1 MMKLQLMLI
10 VCSLMLFQTSA
21 RMLPGQPVDADD
33 EHGCKS
39 LGKKYEKSLD
49 EHTKIGRVAWSP
61 RSDSCIAESINI
73 ESGTEMYSI
82 TSLPSGKN
90 LGTSGGLSSWLDS
103 IRDKETA
110 RRDLLWNTLLSPRKN

>member
-1 MMKLQLMLI
+1 LTMLI
-10 VCSLMLFQTSA
+10 LTGALFSS
-21 RMLPGQPVDADD
+21 GQSVNADD
-33 EHGCKS
+33 EHGCKA

-61 RSDSCIAESINI
+61 RIDSCIAESINI

-90 LGTSGGLSSWLDS
+90 LGTSGGLTSWLDKD
-103 IRDKETA
+103 RDKETA
-110 RRDLLWNTLLSPRKN
+110 RRDFFWNNLLSPKKN